1 MDKVNRHRIADYLNT
16 GTASAEEYSL
26 MGTGFTSL
34 SESPSAKVDK
44 TAYIHN
50 KSASGSIVGYEN
62 VFPFNSDLISDD
74 AAVMALYNI
83 GRDQKTGADAELDYV
98 RVDLYKEAVSSA
110 YPARKFRVA
119 VEITEISGESIETVK
134 VSGNLHQVG
143 DFIEGTFNTTTK
155 AFTPASAE

>member
-16 GTASAEEYSL
+16 GTESAEAYSL

-50 KSASGSIVGYEN
+50 KSASGSITGYEN
-62 VFPFNSDLISDD
+62 VFPFNSDLIADD
-74 AAVMALYNI
+74 AAVMALYEV
-83 GRDQKTGADAELDYV
+83 GRNQKTGEDAEFDYV

-155 AFTPASAE
+155 SFTPASAE

>member
-16 GTASAEEYSL
+16 GAALTEEYSL

-50 KSASGSIVGYEN
+50 KSASGSITGYEN
-62 VFPFNSDLISDD
+62 VFPFNSDLIADD
-74 AAVMALYNI
+74 AAVMALYEV
-83 GRDQKTGADAELDYV
+83 GRNQKTGKDAEFDYV
-98 RVDLYKEAVSSA
+98 RVDLYKEAVSNA

-119 VEITEISGESIETVK
+119 VEITEISGESVETVK

-155 AFTPASAE
+155 AFTPASE

>member
-16 GTASAEEYSL
+16 GAASTEEYSL

-50 KSASGSIVGYEN
+50 KSASGSITGYEN
-62 VFPFNSDLISDD
+62 VFPFNSDLIADD
-74 AAVMALYNI
+74 AAVMALYEV
-83 GRDQKTGADAELDYV
+83 GRNQKTGKDAEFDYV
-98 RVDLYKEAVSSA
+98 RVDLYKEAVSNA

-119 VEITEISGESIETVK
+119 VEITEISGESVETVK

-155 AFTPASAE
+155 SFTPASNA

>member
-1 MDKVNRHRIADYLNT
+1 
-16 GTASAEEYSL
+16 
-26 MGTGFTSL
+26 
-34 SESPSAKVDK
+34 
-44 TAYIHN
+44 
-50 KSASGSIVGYEN
+50 
-62 VFPFNSDLISDD
+62 
-74 AAVMALYNI
+74 MALYEV
-83 GRDQKTGADAELDYV
+83 GRNQKTGEDAEFDYV

-155 AFTPASAE
+155 SFTPASAE